1 MPLMVCVRADW
12 YHRHHK
18 PKPLLM
24 KQLSGKMRLLSD
36 TMCRLFFYVF
46 RVSPLEAWWEST
58 DETVTTLRQQH
69 HSHFPPSFEASTQ
82 KLWRAFRGF
91 CRCCRQFQHLK
102 KVGIFLHIV
111 PISPGQL
118 LVALKLSRLNVLA
131 EDEVPWQASHCG
143 SSIKRFSLNSSSF
156 LIQQN

>member
-12 YHRHHK
+12 YRRHHK

-36 TMCRLFFYVF
+36 TMCRLFLCVF

-58 DETVTTLRQQH
+58 DETVTTLRRQH

-82 KLWRAFRGF
+82 KLWRAFKGF
-91 CRCCRQFQHLK
+91 GRCCRQSFSISK
-102 KVGIFLHIV
+102 SWNFLAYSSHFTRPAV
-111 PISPGQL
+111 SGST
-118 LVALKLSRLNVLA
+118 LSRLNVSA

-143 SSIKRFSLNSSSF
+143 SSIKRFSLNSSSV